1 MVNWHNYNES
11 LVRRGEVILDFDVI
25 DSWDNELDY
34 MNNGKE
40 GASYRY
46 PNSFVQLLGY
56 MRAYFHLPYRQAEGV
71 VRDHASNKLP
81 SIPDY
86 STINR
91 RVNKLDIRINKRIG
105 NDDIV
110 IVLDSTGIKVTN
122 RGEWLPHKWNIRKG
136 YLKIHVAVDVKKK
149 KIVSLEVTTEE
160 VHDGMMLKKLIEN
173 AAENNDVKR
182 VIADGAYDNNE
193 NFRYLSD
200 NGIEAA
206 IKVRKN
212 SSANKITDSHPRNIV
227 VLQQLKNLEK
237 WKDSVSYGYR
247 WIAETVFSS
256 IKRMF
261 GECVSARKYSNMVK
275 EMMLKASLYNT
286 FITRK

>member
-1 MVNWHNYNES
+1 
-11 LVRRGEVILDFDVI
+11 
-25 DSWDNELDY
+25 
-34 MNNGKE
+34 
-40 GASYRY
+40 
-46 PNSFVQLLGY
+46 
-56 MRAYFHLPYRQAEGV
+56 
-71 VRDHASNKLP
+71 
-81 SIPDY
+81 
-86 STINR
+86 
-91 RVNKLDIRINKRIG
+91 
-105 NDDIV
+105 
-110 IVLDSTGIKVTN
+110 
-122 RGEWLPHKWNIRKG
+122 
-136 YLKIHVAVDVKKK
+136 
-149 KIVSLEVTTEE
+149 
-160 VHDGMMLKKLIEN
+160 MMLKKLIEN

-227 VLQQLKNLEK
+227 VLQQLKNFEK

-275 EMMLKASLYNT
+275 EMMLKAYHYTIHLLQENS
-286 FITRK
+286 FKK

>member
-1 MVNWHNYNES
+1 
-11 LVRRGEVILDFDVI
+11 
-25 DSWDNELDY
+25 
-34 MNNGKE
+34 
-40 GASYRY
+40 
-46 PNSFVQLLGY
+46 
-56 MRAYFHLPYRQAEGV
+56 
-71 VRDHASNKLP
+71 
-81 SIPDY
+81 
-86 STINR
+86 
-91 RVNKLDIRINKRIG
+91 
-105 NDDIV
+105 
-110 IVLDSTGIKVTN
+110 
-122 RGEWLPHKWNIRKG
+122 
-136 YLKIHVAVDVKKK
+136 
-149 KIVSLEVTTEE
+149 
-160 VHDGMMLKKLIEN
+160 MMLKKLIEN

-200 NGIEAA
+200 NDIEAA

-227 VLQQLKNLEK
+227 VLQQLKNFEK

-275 EMMLKASLYNT
+275 KMMLKASLYNT